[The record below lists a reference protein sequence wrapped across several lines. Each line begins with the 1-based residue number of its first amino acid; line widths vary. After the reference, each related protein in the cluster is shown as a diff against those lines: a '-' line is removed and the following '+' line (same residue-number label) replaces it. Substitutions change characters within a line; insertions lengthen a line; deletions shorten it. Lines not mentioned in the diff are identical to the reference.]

1 MFKIDKVQ
9 TRISIQ
15 IILISVLA
23 FIISGAYDYS
33 SMRKNMLEEL
43 NHKADGLIERLSE
56 SLIPPLWNV
65 DQSAINRIILSE
77 MNDKR
82 IKAIIVTEDNGKTV
96 FAGKTRNKDWD
107 IIEFTAWPRGDFI
120 KRRAPI
126 TVLKQPIGTV
136 EIFLSQ
142 RFIQEELYN
151 SILQSLFRTM
161 LLVVLLMVTTF
172 VAMRKILITPIIKLS
187 KTARQISVDKNYSAR
202 VDFKCQ
208 GEMATLVKD
217 FNHMLQQIE
226 EQDLT
231 LKENREQLKQKIQQ
245 SNKNLANSYEELKS
259 INSELELAKDE
270 AEAASRSKS
279 QFMANVSH
287 EIRTPMNAIIGMAD
301 LTLATDVTPKQ
312 NDFLKIIV
320 TSGQVLLRLI
330 NDILDFSKMEA
341 GKLELEEVNFDL
353 HQLIDDIADLFV
365 EQMIASKTEL
375 VINIMPDVPR
385 RIMTDP
391 VRLRQVLANL
401 TANAFKFT
409 HEGKITITIKAG
421 IIADGRTELLFSVK
435 DTGIGIAKKVQPDL
449 FKAFRQADGST
460 TRKYGGTGLGLT
472 ISKRIV
478 DMMGGEIW
486 VKSKLD
492 EGSSFFFT
500 LYPQLVPNA
509 QPINYTLPAELQNQ
523 PVLIIDDNQAVRAV
537 LEKYLQQ
544 FGFIS
549 ESSSSAEEGIR
560 MMKLKKS
567 TPYKFILMDLN
578 LPKMK
583 GDEAAKE
590 IRKDYSNDEL
600 PIIMITATDINK
612 ATEKA
617 KKVGITKVLGKP
629 LKQTILFE
637 TILNIFGHDSD
648 VKQISEPILYN
659 ELMFKGFKALLVEDN
674 PINRQVAIQILKTTG
689 LTIESAVDGL
699 EAVKMVAENSY
710 DIVLMDIQ
718 MPIMDGYEATK
729 AIRTEL
735 KLNDLP
741 IVAMTA
747 HAMRGDKEKCL
758 QAGMN
763 DYIPKPIDKNQ
774 MMSTIK
780 AHLLPL
786 PSAVKDNSAPKPET
800 RTTNTEEEDLSKYQ
814 QLDIKE
820 ALERIGGDMDILIS
834 ILNNFNTYNS
844 NFVSKLSPML
854 ENNELKEAG
863 DLAHNLKGSA
873 ANLSAVALSKAAL
886 RLERSCRENQE
897 ENASSA
903 LNEVGLELDLLKE
916 DIVALTQ
923 NLS

>member
-1 MFKIDKVQ
+1 MFKNDKVQ
-9 TRISIQ
+9 TRISIR
-15 IILISVLA
+15 IVLISVIA

-33 SMRKNMLEEL
+33 SMRNNMLEEL
-43 NHKADGLIERLSE
+43 NFKADGLVERLSE

-65 DQSAINRIILSE
+65 DQSAISRIILSE
-77 MNDKR
+77 MNDER
-82 IKAIIVTEDNGKTV
+82 IKAIIVTEDNGKNV
-96 FAGKTRNKDWD
+96 FAGKIRNTEWR
-107 IIEFTAWPRGDFI
+107 IIDFVAWPRGDFI
-120 KRRAPI
+120 KRSAPI

-161 LLVVLLMVTTF
+161 LLVVLLMVTIF

-202 VDFKCQ
+202 VEFKCQ
-208 GEMATLVKD
+208 GEMGTLVKD

-226 EQDLT
+226 EQDFK
-231 LKENREQLKQKIQQ
+231 LKENREQLQQKIQQ
-245 SNKNLANSYEELKS
+245 SNKNLANSYKELKN

-312 NDFLKIIV
+312 NEFLKIIV
-320 TSGQVLLRLI
+320 NSGQVLLRLI
-330 NDILDFSKMEA
+330 NDILDFSKIDA

-353 HQLIDDIADLFV
+353 HQLIADIADLFV
-365 EQMIASKTEL
+365 EQMIASETEL
-375 VINIMPDVPR
+375 VIDITPDVPR

-409 HEGKITITIKAG
+409 NEGKITIKVKAET
-421 IIADGRTELLFSVK
+421 IADGRTELLFAVK
-435 DTGIGIAKKVQPDL
+435 DTGIGISEEVQPHL
-449 FKAFRQADGST
+449 FKAFKQADGST

-478 DMMGGEIW
+478 DMMGGKIW
-486 VKSKLD
+486 VESKLG
-492 EGSSFFFT
+492 EGSTFFFKI
-500 LYPQLVPNA
+500 YPELVPNA
-509 QPINYTLPAELQNQ
+509 PPLSYPLPAELQNQ
-523 PVLIIDDNQAVRAV
+523 PVLIIDDNPAVRSV
-537 LEKYLQQ
+537 LEKYLEQ
-544 FGFIS
+544 FGFIP
-549 ESSSSAEEGIR
+549 ESSPSAEEGI
-560 MMKLKKS
+560 KLIELKKS
-567 TPYKFILMDLN
+567 NPYKFILMDLR
-578 LPKMK
+578 LPGMK
-583 GDEAAKE
+583 GDEAAQI
-590 IRKDYSNDEL
+590 IRKDHSNEDL

-629 LKQTILFE
+629 LKQAILFE
-637 TILNIFGHDSD
+637 TILNIFGHDSV
-648 VKQISEPILYN
+648 VKQISEPDLSN
-659 ELMFKGFKALLVEDN
+659 EGIFENIKALLVEDN

-689 LTIESAVDGL
+689 MTIESAVDGL
-699 EAVKMVAENSY
+699 DAVKMIAENSY

-718 MPIMDGYEATK
+718 MPRMDGYEATK

-735 KLNDLP
+735 KLPDLP
-741 IVAMTA
+741 IIAMTA

-758 QAGMN
+758 QAGMD

-780 AHLLPL
+780 AHLLPK
-786 PSAVKDNSAPKPET
+786 PSSVKEDSGLKPEVST
-800 RTTNTEEEDLSKYQ
+800 IAKEADLSKYQ

-834 ILNNFNTYNS
+834 ILNNFETYNS
-844 NFVSKLSPML
+844 NFVNKLNPII

-873 ANLSAVALSKAAL
+873 ANLSATALSKAAL
-886 RLERSCRENQE
+886 RLERSCRENKQ
-897 ENASSA
+897 ENASAA
-903 LNEVGLELDLLKE
+903 LNEVGVKLDLLKA
-916 DIVALTQ
+916 DIIALTQ
-923 NLS
+923 NIS